1 MQEKVDKLVEECS
14 ENTDE
19 VKMVKIT
26 LADHENECKCSCP
39 LYIVLFLIIFTISIG
54 IGTYFIYYRYIN
66 PSKKTG
72 TKKGYIFQIT
82 IY

>member
-14 ENTDE
+14 ENIDE

-26 LADHENECKCSCP
+26 LADHENECKCSCT
-39 LYIVLFLIIFTISIG
+39 LCILIIFTISIG
-54 IGTYFIYYRYIN
+54 IGTYFIYYIHIN
-66 PSKKTG
+66 PSKKTVA
-72 TKKGYIFQIT
+72 KKGYIFQTT